1 MSETNPE
8 SAHLYRHIVVGVD
21 SSDQSAAALHHAC
34 LLAEEFDAR
43 LTVVLVWSLPIGYDG
58 VLASGTDIERN
69 AETELATIVAQ
80 SVPERLKDRIRAIT
94 RSGAPAPVLIDESEE
109 ADLLVIGSRGRG
121 GFRGL
126 LLGSVST
133 QCAAHAKCPVLIHH

>member
-34 LLAEEFDAR
+34 LLAEEVDAR

-80 SVPERLKDRIRAIT
+80 SVPERLKDRIRAVT

-109 ADLLVIGSRGRG
+109 ADLLVIG
-121 GFRGL
+121 
-126 LLGSVST
+126 
-133 QCAAHAKCPVLIHH
+133 